1 MTCPFICPDMKV
13 VFVVP
18 RFYPYSGGYE
28 NYVLRLARHLHS
40 CGHKVSVLTSNAFD
54 LESFWLENFR
64 TLPVGQESVGG
75 VEVYRFPIS
84 HRKWIRRAGRLL
96 AYLPSWRLKAR
107 FSTPS
112 FRVRGIVEALRQMAP
127 DVIHIGPLPYN
138 RLMYEGLREGRR
150 SDVRVITT
158 PCTHFGEDGNDE
170 VSQHYTQPYQ
180 VRLLNESDAV
190 LAMTDME
197 RRRLI
202 ELGVGAEKVSALG
215 LGIDIA
221 DVTGGNAERFRARW
235 KVQGP
240 VVFHLGTKA
249 PDKGTNSVVEAM
261 KTLWDAGTDAW
272 LVLAGSSVRAF
283 DDYIQAQPKLP
294 RLLNLGPVDDADK
307 RDLLAAAALLVHP
320 SRVESLGVVY
330 LEAWANGKPVIA
342 ADTAVSR
349 EIIEPGKDG
358 LLVPFGDTSTI
369 ASAIQRVLAD
379 PLTSERMGQA
389 GRNKV
394 FERFSWDL
402 ALSEISRVFCSVNE
416 KCVTRSASPKVRQ
429 GSSARRF

>member
-1 MTCPFICPDMKV
+1 MKV

-28 NYVLRLARHLHS
+28 NYVLRLAKHLHW

-54 LESFWLENFR
+54 LESFWLSGLR
-64 TLPVGQESVGG
+64 ALPLGQESIGG
-75 VEVYRFPIS
+75 AEVHRFPINY
-84 HRKWIRRAGRLL
+84 HKWIRRAGRLL
-96 AYLPSWRLKAR
+96 AYLPSWRLKAC
-107 FSTPS
+107 FSRPS
-112 FRVRGIVEALRQMAP
+112 FQINGIIEALRRAAP

-150 SDVRVITT
+150 IGSRVITT
-158 PCTHFGEDGNDE
+158 PCVHFGEDGNDD
-170 VSQHYTQPYQ
+170 VARYYTQSYQ
-180 VRLLNESDAV
+180 MRLLKDSDAV
-190 LAMTDME
+190 LALTTME

-202 ELGVGAEKVSALG
+202 ELGVQAEKIHAFG

-221 DVTGGNAERFRARW
+221 EVTGGDADRFRAAW

-249 PDKGTNSVVEAM
+249 PEKGTISVVEAM
-261 KTLWDAGTDAW
+261 KTLWARGTEAW
-272 LVLAGSSVRAF
+272 LVLAGSSIRAF
-283 DDYIQAQPKLP
+283 DDYMRAQPKLP
-294 RLLNLGPVDDADK
+294 RLLNLGPVTEPDK
-307 RDLLAAAALLVHP
+307 RDLLAAADVLVHP

-358 LLVPFGDTSTI
+358 LLVPFGDTT
-369 ASAIQRVLAD
+369 AIGAAIHQILAD
-379 PLTSERMGQA
+379 RLASERMGRA

-394 FERFSWDL
+394 YDRFSWDTSL
-402 ALSEISRVFCSVNE
+402 AEISKVFLD
-416 KCVTRSASPKVRQ
+416 
-429 GSSARRF
+429 RRT